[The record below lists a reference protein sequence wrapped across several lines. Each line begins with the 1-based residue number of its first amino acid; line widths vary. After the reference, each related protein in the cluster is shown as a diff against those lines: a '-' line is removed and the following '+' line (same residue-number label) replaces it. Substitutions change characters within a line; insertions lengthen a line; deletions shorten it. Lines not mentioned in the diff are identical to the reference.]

1 MGSLGISLDSQAS
14 FLAHELGH
22 NIANLKDEYPALPKC
37 DYTSASG
44 TGITDYNIYQA
55 SSTTNNINSCK
66 LYSGWG
72 YLADSCY
79 SSGGLYFGNC
89 PSLNNKI
96 SCYKGGKYCDSSSSP
111 YFWRPASKTIM
122 YGSSSGATDF
132 SLVDITYFCREL
144 EKYTGVR
151 LGICNNICID
161 GCAQKEFCKD
171 PDANGVGACINDF
184 QVKIGDVINAGH
196 SVANSME
203 GTRKIPS
210 TIVVGTQTLTPAQY
224 LSLASTSIKR
234 IIEDSSATINTLVD
248 VPFPI
253 TEPLNQ
259 YPAANLRSPENKVL
273 YSEPL
278 TIEGYHQIINAI
290 QLSIGASASEIISY
304 NGGQIRYP
312 EAIYFVS
319 HILRFH
325 KFFDSL
331 PKSQSLFIISPK
343 GLVPWEVP
351 AGYESYTDVTDN
363 YENLAPD
370 FLHYYSYNPHY
381 YDVYYLAREIVG
393 GERSLSCWRAYL

>member
-1 MGSLGISLDSQAS
+1 MNLAEKRNITIIIVLIFLSFIIYFIYFYSHNIKINEMEIKGSLLEGNFIRNSIIDDI
-14 FLAHELGH
+14 FE
-22 NIANLKDEYPALPKC
+22 NI
-37 DYTSASG
+37 
-44 TGITDYNIYQA
+44 
-55 SSTTNNINSCK
+55 
-66 LYSGWG
+66 
-72 YLADSCY
+72 
-79 SSGGLYFGNC
+79 
-89 PSLNNKI
+89 
-96 SCYKGGKYCDSSSSP
+96 
-111 YFWRPASKTIM
+111 
-122 YGSSSGATDF
+122 
-132 SLVDITYFCREL
+132 
-144 EKYTGVR
+144 
-151 LGICNNICID
+151 
-161 GCAQKEFCKD
+161 FCKIKKCKSKS
-171 PDANGVGACINDF
+171 NGKEIGLAPI
-184 QVKIGDVINAGH
+184 QVSISEIIEA
-196 SVANSME
+196 SYYVANSME

-210 TIVVGTQTLTPAQY
+210 TITVGAQTITPAQY
-224 LSLASTSIKR
+224 LSLASTSLKR
-234 IIEDSSATINTLVD
+234 LIEDPIATPSTLVD
-248 VPFPI
+248 VPLSI